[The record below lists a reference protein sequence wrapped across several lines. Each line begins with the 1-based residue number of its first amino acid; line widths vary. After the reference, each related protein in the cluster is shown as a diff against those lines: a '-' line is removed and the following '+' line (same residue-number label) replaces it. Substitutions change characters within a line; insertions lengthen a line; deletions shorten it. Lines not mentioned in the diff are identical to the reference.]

1 MHKYP
6 YQGSIVPAGYKGR
19 QRYLHATS
27 AASSTAWWRGALA
40 IGMIFASNPRAFAG
54 SEADPINIPLHHLKD
69 QGRLGIL
76 IGANGG
82 SAKMYMFDTGSDQF
96 NGQFYPKDALENA
109 GPKAVYGYGD
119 GTYGYRLQPVSIKNL
134 TYYNADG
141 KTVAYNDQRKQVVA
155 QIEDHV
161 FTANYKPLPGE
172 KLNLDKSNPIVAN
185 GLTYYADLNARSKIA
200 EGVSAE
206 TDTTFGTFGAGDFLM
221 TDSAN
226 SSAIGG
232 LTKSGYIVSANANLD
247 GAVTPGCSPCTIVN
261 LNENLRAQYETYI
274 PWGTQDRTGFQPT
287 FPGSNANASTQFEG
301 NYTYTFKFKVNGTVK
316 TVTIDGPALFDT
328 GTSNSVYLNQK
339 GVLSRLQS
347 EGLVLN
353 ENSEVKLDSLSIA
366 PPGQADQGFT
376 FENVDVSRLAG
387 ETEGN
392 GLILGL
398 PFFQQNSVIYDLE
411 NKMTG
416 YSPLFVSA
424 DNFSTDAGSGDQPH
438 LGRITAQM
446 GNSGLFGIAGV
457 ISGTGNLTL
466 DAKTFVRLTNVNT
479 FTGSTIVSKDAN
491 LSLAGQGS
499 IEKSTKVVLD
509 GSLDISERGNANKNW
524 GISDSVKDARIR
536 SLSGGSSGVLTLG
549 NQNLILTAANDAFAG
564 SITDLDEKKHYGGG
578 VIVAGGVQTLSG
590 KNDYTGMTEVNKGA
604 GLLLTDTGSLSHD
617 VTTSGLFGNDGVIDG
632 TAFTKDSGV
641 VTGAGTF
648 GAIAIANGGAIAPG
662 STTDSANQIVAL
674 TVKGNFTQ
682 EAGSIYGAGLG
693 KSSDLID
700 VKGSASID
708 TGAKV
713 ELVREG
719 AISIDTRYNLLTAA
733 SGVNGTYGGLTGALA
748 TDSPFVDFE
757 LIYDANNVF
766 LDTERTATTFA
777 GVAESLNQRS
787 TAAASEA
794 LGTGNVIHDSIL
806 SLTRQESLNAFDLLS
821 GEIHASTKSA
831 LIEESRFERDAVNDR
846 LRAAFEGVGTTAMP
860 VLAYGEGGP
869 VLAPATTDRLA
880 AWGTAFGSW
889 GSFDGNGN
897 AATLDTSTGGFLT
910 GFDGLVNESIRL
922 GLMAGYSHSSFHAD
936 GRSSASSDNYHLGLY
951 GGTQWGAVGFRSGLA
966 YSWHDI
972 ETSRL
977 VVIPGFADSLSGDYD
992 AGTFQAFGELG
1003 YRIDTTV
1010 AAFEPFANLAY
1021 VNLRS
1026 DGFRESGGAA
1036 ALSGHSETTETTF
1049 TTLGLRVSSDFTL
1062 GTMKSVARGTLG
1074 WRHAYGDVTPRA
1086 THSFAAG
1093 EAFTVAGVPIA
1104 EDSAVIEA
1112 GLDLNMTE
1120 SATVGVSYQG
1130 QFGSG
1135 VQQNGFNAKLNIRF

>member
-1 MHKYP
+1 MRSYP
-6 YQGSIVPAGYKGR
+6 NQDAIAVGDYGNR
-19 QRYLHATS
+19 RRYLHTTTAV
-27 AASSTAWWRGALA
+27 SSPAWWCGALT
-40 IGMIFASNPRAFAG
+40 IGLVLASNPQAFAESG
-54 SEADPINIPLHHLKD
+54 AAPIVIPLHHLK
-69 QGRLGIL
+69 GPERLGIL

-96 NGQFYPKDALENA
+96 NGQFYPKDAPENA
-109 GPKAVYGYGD
+109 GPKTVYAYGD
-119 GTYGYRLQPVSIKNL
+119 GSYAYRLQPVSIKNL
-134 TYYNADG
+134 TYYSADG
-141 KTVAYNDQRKQVVA
+141 KTVAYDDQRKQVVA
-155 QIEDHV
+155 QIEDHI
-161 FTANYKPLPGE
+161 FTGNYKPLPGE
-172 KLNLDKSNPIVAN
+172 ELNLDKSSPIVVN
-185 GLTYYADLNARSKIA
+185 GVTYYADLNARSKIA

-206 TDTTFGTFGAGDFLM
+206 SDNTFGTFGAGDFLM

-247 GAVTPGCSPCTIVN
+247 NAVTPGCSPCTIVN
-261 LNENLRAQYETYI
+261 LNENVRAQYISYI
-274 PWGTQDRTGFQPT
+274 PWGTQDRTGYRPT
-287 FPGSNANASTQFEG
+287 FPGSNGNASTQFEG
-301 NYTYTFKFKVNGTVK
+301 NYTYTFKFKVDGTVK

-328 GTSNSVYLNQK
+328 GSPSSVFLTQK
-339 GVLSRLQS
+339 GVLSKLQS
-347 EGLVLN
+347 EGLVLP
-353 ENSEVKLDSLSIA
+353 ENGEVKLDSFSIA
-366 PPGQADQGFT
+366 PQGQAEQNFI
-376 FENVDVSRLAG
+376 FENVDVTRQAG
-387 ETEGN
+387 ESGGD

-411 NKMTG
+411 NKTTG
-416 YSPLFVSA
+416 YSALFVSA
-424 DNFSTDAGSGDQPH
+424 DNFSTNPESGDQPH

-457 ISGTGNLTL
+457 ISGSGNLTL

-479 FTGSTIVSKDAN
+479 FTGSTFVNKDAN
-491 LSLAGQGS
+491 LSLAGLGS
-499 IEKSTKVVLD
+499 IENSAKVILD

-536 SLSGGSSGVLTLG
+536 SLSGSSGVLTLG

-564 SITDLDEKKHYGGG
+564 SITDLDDNKHYGGG

-590 KNDYTGMTEVNKGA
+590 KNDYTGMTQVDKGA
-604 GLLLTDTGSLSHD
+604 GLLLADTGSITHD
-617 VTTSGLFGNDGVIDG
+617 VTTSGLFGNDGVIEG
-632 TAFTKDSGV
+632 TAFTRDSGV

-648 GAIAIANGGAIAPG
+648 GAIAIANGGTIAPG
-662 STTDSANQIVAL
+662 SITDSANQIVAL

-700 VKGSASID
+700 IGGSASID

-733 SGVNGTYGGLTGALA
+733 GGVNGTYGGLTGALA
-748 TDSPFVDFE
+748 TDSPFVDFQ

-766 LDTERTATTFA
+766 LDTERSAMTFA
-777 GVAESLNQRS
+777 GVAESFNQRS
-787 TAAASEA
+787 TATASEA
-794 LGTGNVIHDSIL
+794 LGTGNAIHDSIV

-831 LIEESRFERDAVNDR
+831 LIEESRFERDAINDR

-880 AWGTAFGSW
+880 AWGAAFGSW
-889 GSFDGNGN
+889 GSFDGDGN
-897 AATLDTSTGGFLT
+897 ASSLDTSTGGFLT

-936 GRSSASSDNYHLGLY
+936 GRSSSASSDNYHLGLY

-972 ETSRL
+972 ETSRS
-977 VVIPGFADSLSGDYD
+977 VIIPGFADSLSGDYD

-1010 AAFEPFANLAY
+1010 ASFEPFANLAY

-1026 DGFRESGGAA
+1026 DGFSESGSAA

-1049 TTLGLRVSSDFTL
+1049 TTLGLRASSNLML

-1074 WRHAYGDVTPRA
+1074 WRHAFGDVTPGA
-1086 THSFAAG
+1086 THSFAGG

-1104 EDSAVIEA
+1104 ENSAVIEA
-1112 GLDLNMTE
+1112 GLDLTVTE
-1120 SATVGVSYQG
+1120 AATVGVSYQG

-1135 VQQNGFNAKLNIRF
+1135 VQQNGFNAKLNVRF